1 MRRKT
6 KENNFKMAFLVLI
19 NMLKIV
25 LNVSPQTLKMNHK
38 NITVNW
44 YLERWQTI
52 HLRSSVIVFKYVG
65 NEV

>member
-1 MRRKT
+1 
-6 KENNFKMAFLVLI
+6 MAFLVLI

-25 LNVSPQTLKMNHK
+25 LNVSPQTLKMSRK

>member
-1 MRRKT
+1 
-6 KENNFKMAFLVLI
+6 MAFLVLI

-25 LNVSPQTLKMNHK
+25 LNVSPQTLKMSRK

-65 NEV
+65 NEVL